1 MKSILKSIIISGLFV
16 FYQQIAFAQDA
27 DKTVA
32 ITVSGSGKTQDEA
45 KQSAF
50 RSAIEQAFGVFIS
63 SKTEIFNDQIVADQ
77 IASVANGNIQSFSIL
92 NESQLPDGSWGITL
106 KAIVSVSKLT
116 SFVEAKGIAIE
127 IKGGMFAINIKQQ
140 LLNEQGEIKAV
151 CEMVGLLHEQMQTC
165 FDYVIKSSD
174 PKSLDA
180 ESKNWEIPLVVTATT
195 NKNIDFCANYCI
207 KTLEALSLSSEEV
220 ATYQNL
226 NKAVFPIVINY
237 KGVAKTFN
245 LRKQSSRD
253 VFNTLTSNWEFYT
266 RLFSVE
272 SGMDESNGK
281 GEGETYSFSKLEE
294 YIKDF
299 KYFRYVKQ
307 INFLTTGQQAA
318 TFSWQDK
325 RTLSQIEQITGYKVK
340 PRGVVSQFKH
350 GGFVVYEKNGH
361 GLVAAITDLGEM
373 DWNSAK
379 TTCDELI
386 LNGYS
391 DWHLPAKE
399 ELNALFVNLKQLG
412 VGGFTKSKTQY
423 GYEIGTWWNSTG
435 DDGNFA
441 WLQNFKNGNQIEG
454 NKGSRYN
461 VRAVRAF

>member
-1 MKSILKSIIISGLFV
+1 
-16 FYQQIAFAQDA
+16 
-27 DKTVA
+27 
-32 ITVSGSGKTQDEA
+32 
-45 KQSAF
+45 
-50 RSAIEQAFGVFIS
+50 
-63 SKTEIFNDQIVADQ
+63 
-77 IASVANGNIQSFSIL
+77 
-92 NESQLPDGSWGITL
+92 
-106 KAIVSVSKLT
+106 
-116 SFVEAKGIAIE
+116 
-127 IKGGMFAINIKQQ
+127 
-140 LLNEQGEIKAV
+140 
-151 CEMVGLLHEQMQTC
+151 
-165 FDYVIKSSD
+165 
-174 PKSLDA
+174 
-180 ESKNWEIPLVVTATT
+180 
-195 NKNIDFCANYCI
+195 
-207 KTLEALSLSSEEV
+207 
-220 ATYQNL
+220 
-226 NKAVFPIVINY
+226 
-237 KGVAKTFN
+237 
-245 LRKQSSRD
+245 
-253 VFNTLTSNWEFYT
+253 
-266 RLFSVE
+266 
-272 SGMDESNGK
+272 MDESNGK